1 VSLAATLLALLA
13 ALVVF
18 FALAQVSPARE
29 NAAAEQSASAAK
41 PCGSIKARGK
51 TIRVA
56 KRPQGDPDGRVV
68 SCRTARRV
76 MNRAVRTR
84 DSSYFSLG
92 GLSWACGYLRG
103 SRRSCASGNRIG
115 WLVVGRYL

>member
-13 ALVVF
+13 ALVVSY
-18 FALAQVSPARE
+18 ALAQVSPARE
-29 NAAAEQSASAAK
+29 RVAEQSASAAK

-56 KRPQGDPDGRVV
+56 KRRHGDPDVRVV

-76 MNRAVRTR
+76 IKRGVRTR
-84 DSSYFSLG
+84 NTSHFSSG
-92 GLSWACGYLRG
+92 GLEWVCGYPRG
-103 SRRSCASGNRIG
+103 SRRFCNSGNRIG